1 MKNILAIG
9 AHYDDLELG
18 CSGSL
23 IKYVDEG
30 AKVTMI
36 VVTDSAYQNP
46 DGEIVREA
54 ETAYNEGASAAK
66 IIGADD
72 LICLNYKTFMVP
84 FDESLTKKIIYYIE
98 KLNID
103 TIFSHWVYD
112 IHRDHQYTAKSAMMA
127 GRHIPRF
134 FMYRSNYYDTEKTFN
149 GSYYI
154 DISNQIEKKKEVI
167 KAHKSEL
174 ERVRYKWL
182 NFILNQNANDGQKIG
197 VNYAEKFE
205 IIRYL
210 A

>member
-23 IKYVDEG
+23 IKYVEEG
-30 AKVTMI
+30 IKVIIM

-46 DGEIVREA
+46 NGELIRSAEA
-54 ETAYNEGASAAK
+54 AYNEGEKAVK

-84 FDESLTKKIIYYIE
+84 FDEFLTKKIIFYIE
-98 KLNID
+98 KLKID
-103 TIFSHWVYD
+103 TIFSHWIYD
-112 IHRDHQYTAKSAMMA
+112 LHRDHQNTAKSVMMA
-127 GRHIPRF
+127 GRHVPRF
-134 FMYRSNYYDTEKTFN
+134 FMYRSNYYDTEESFKGT
-149 GSYYI
+149 YYI

-174 ERVRYKWL
+174 ERVRYRWL
-182 NFILNQNANDGQKIG
+182 EFILKQNANDGQKIG
-197 VNYAEKFE
+197 VRFAEKFE